1 MLPGLGADDPFVL
14 DTMAEEVPAMIE
26 TQRQILLASGFRLLV
41 TEEQLQCACSTLTAA
56 PHSSSSS
63 SSSITAILGAVR
75 GKMQEYA
82 EAIDLWAEELEMSQD
97 AAGPSQDYEQQQ
109 QASPELVQQRQTGLI
124 QLFPGEVITGMLTVQ
139 ADHHVGAEA
148 MDAACSEGPQAG
160 QHPLQQQKQK
170 QLCSRGGR
178 VVLGDI
184 SNRPSQQDQDATAYT
199 KPAAGELTTLCKPV
213 GAAAGSSR
221 QDQEQ
226 KQCYTQ
232 SLSEAAAAANA
243 GVIPAGAAFRSASS
257 AKAQLLQMASR
268 EEAVGCKRRRSAVAA
283 TAGGAAE
290 DQAQGQQGAFAGFA
304 RSGTRILSK
313 VMRTAMSAAQYLSC
327 TQQ

>member
-1 MLPGLGADDPFVL
+1 LGFDDPFVL

-26 TQRQILLASGFRLLV
+26 TQRRILLASGFRLLV
-41 TEEQLQCACSTLTAA
+41 TEEQLQYACSSLTAA
-56 PHSSSSS
+56 APHGS
-63 SSSITAILGAVR
+63 SSSIAAMLGAVR
-75 GKMQEYA
+75 SQVQEYT
-82 EAIDLWAEELEMSQD
+82 EAINLCAEELEMSQD
-97 AAGPSQDYEQQQ
+97 AAESSQAYETEQQ
-109 QASPELVQQRQTGLI
+109 QASPDLLQPRQTGLI

-139 ADHHVGAEA
+139 AGHDAGAEA

-160 QHPLQQQKQK
+160 QHTHIQQQQKQTGTR
-170 QLCSRGGR
+170 SGR
-178 VVLGDI
+178 VVLRDI
-184 SNRPSQQDQDATAYT
+184 SNRSSQQDQDATAYA
-199 KPAAGELTTLCKPV
+199 KPAAGELTTCKPV

-232 SLSEAAAAANA
+232 SEAAAAAN
-243 GVIPAGAAFRSASS
+243 GGINPAGAVFRSASS
-257 AKAQLLQMASR
+257 AKAQLLQMTSR
-268 EEAVGCKRRRSAVAA
+268 EEAVGCKRRRSAVAVAAGA
-283 TAGGAAE
+283 TE
-290 DQAQGQQGAFAGFA
+290 DQVQGQQGAFAGFA